1 LIEEDLDKGWK
12 QHFPTYHFE
21 NRDIAI
27 EEYKVSAK
35 SLEAEERVFLN
46 ASNITL
52 VASAA
57 LGSLLVG
64 SSERLMKTFSGIV
77 SEWMISLL
85 LLALV
90 VSFSYITIR
99 YFADRQRAIVF
110 SGRKII
116 ILRRMLGLSYGR
128 VQL

>member
-1 LIEEDLDKGWK
+1 
-12 QHFPTYHFE
+12 
-21 NRDIAI
+21 
-27 EEYKVSAK
+27 
-35 SLEAEERVFLN
+35 
-46 ASNITL
+46 
-52 VASAA
+52 
-57 LGSLLVG
+57 
-64 SSERLMKTFSGIV
+64 
-77 SEWMISLL
+77 MISLL